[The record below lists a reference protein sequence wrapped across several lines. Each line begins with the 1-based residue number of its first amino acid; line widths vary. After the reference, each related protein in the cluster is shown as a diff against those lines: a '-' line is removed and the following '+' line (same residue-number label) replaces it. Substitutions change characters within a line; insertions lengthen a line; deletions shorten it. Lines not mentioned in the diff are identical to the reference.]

1 VDECGNK
8 WVCRVVYG
16 TKPYKHF
23 RIGGGW
29 KRMVDA
35 RGLGRGCTVRLGA
48 PTDGRNQTFYFRV
61 IHH

>member
-1 VDECGNK
+1 M
-8 WVCRVVYG
+8 
-16 TKPYKHF
+16 KPYKHF

-48 PTDGRNQTFYFRV
+48 PTNGRNQTFYFRV